1 MEHQL
6 PQHVGEGTVLCPP
19 RRGPGGLLP
28 PGLPNGRTRSLI
40 KTSEACLSNVQMTQS
55 H

>member
-1 MEHQL
+1 MERQL
-6 PQHVGEGTVLCPP
+6 PQRVGEGTVLCPP
-19 RRGPGGLLP
+19 RRGPGELLP
-28 PGLPNGRTRSLI
+28 PGLQNGRTRSLI